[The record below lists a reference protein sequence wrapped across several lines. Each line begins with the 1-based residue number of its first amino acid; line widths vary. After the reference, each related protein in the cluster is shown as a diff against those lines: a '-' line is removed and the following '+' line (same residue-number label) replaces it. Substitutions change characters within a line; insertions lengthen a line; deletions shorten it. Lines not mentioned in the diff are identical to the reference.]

1 MKVER
6 LTAKTEEG
14 YAAADMEAALRRLGR
29 LEDLYEALCA
39 EQEKIAADME
49 RLSEAGRTK
58 SATYRQLFAGK
69 LNVTNLI
76 SRMEARVNAPLIDAA
91 IRL

>member
-1 MKVER
+1 MKVKR

-14 YAAADMEAALRRLGR
+14 YTAADMEAALRRLGR

-76 SRMEARVNAPLIDAA
+76 SRMEIYM
-91 IRL
+91 